1 MMDNKESV
9 KQVADLSELL
19 EIKVKDNICITSD
32 IDCKGKVIPYIT
44 EMFRGTIEGNN
55 HTISDLTIST
65 EVWGDEQSIALFHY
79 ISHATIS
86 NLHFKNIRFE
96 IDKNGYTPRI
106 AGLCYECGASTLE
119 NVSMELTVSFNKEVA
134 LIYEA
139 NSVKT
144 TDLAMTCNG
153 KSVETIMNM

>member
-1 MMDNKESV
+1 MDTGKI
-9 KQVADLSELL
+9 KQVASLSELL
-19 EIKVKDNICITSD
+19 EIKAKDNICITED
-32 IDCKGKVIPYIT
+32 IDCNGQVIPYIA
-44 EMFRGTIEGNN
+44 EMFRGTIEGKD
-55 HTISDLTIST
+55 HTISNLIVST

-79 ISHATIS
+79 LSHAAIS
-86 NLHFKNIRFE
+86 NLHFKNVRFE

-119 NVSMELTVSFNKEVA
+119 NVSMELSTSFDEEIA

-139 NSVKT
+139 NSVKIS
-144 TDLAMTCNG
+144 DLAMTCNG